1 MQSMEEKME
10 KTIYYISEA
19 AQKVQVESHVLRY
32 WEDELKLPIHRNEMG
47 HRCYTKENIE
57 QLQEIKALKEQG
69 LQLKA
74 IKAIID
80 KGEDH
85 ILNKAQKYIVSLSK
99 DSDPDKTVIYPIG
112 EDGAKDVLKETGSVS
127 QAAALQ
133 EKVKA
138 MKELDQREKETAA
151 GKKAPDGNGTTVDK
165 ETGTANGQP
174 AGNGQASGKELEAVK
189 GQASGNEQTSGKKPE
204 VAKKQLAGNGQASG
218 REAETAKKQSAGDGR
233 TFGREAETTGKR
245 PVVNEQVPAKEA
257 EAAKGQSIDKMMAG
271 GDDKNTLLCAAP
283 QTQSAQTTVE
293 AGPGDPINEKAARLQ
308 LLLQHMITDAVR
320 TANRELCSDVKES
333 ILKELDYQFRMQ
345 EERDDERW
353 KKEEEHYRRID
364 EMIRERHGFKEKS
377 KKDRKKSPIS
387 F

>member
-112 EDGAKDVLKETGSVS
+112 EDGTKDVLKETGSVS

-165 ETGTANGQP
+165 EPKTANGQP
-174 AGNGQASGKELEAVK
+174 S
-189 GQASGNEQTSGKKPE
+189 
-204 VAKKQLAGNGQASG
+204 GNGQASG
-218 REAETAKKQSAGDGR
+218 REAEA
-233 TFGREAETTGKR
+233 TGKR
-245 PVVNEQVPAKEA
+245 PVVNEQVPAKEV

-283 QTQSAQTTVE
+283 QTQSVQTTVE
-293 AGPGDPINEKAARLQ
+293 AEPGDPINEKAARLQ

-320 TANRELCSDVKES
+320 TANQELCSDVKES

-364 EMIRERHGFKEKS
+364 EMIRERHGFKDKS

>member
-112 EDGAKDVLKETGSVS
+112 EDEAKDVLKETGSVS

-165 ETGTANGQP
+165 EPGTA
-174 AGNGQASGKELEAVK
+174 NGQASGKELEAVK

-218 REAETAKKQSAGDGR
+218 REAEA
-233 TFGREAETTGKR
+233 TGKR
-245 PVVNEQVPAKEA
+245 PGVNEQVLAKEV

-364 EMIRERHGFKEKS
+364 EMIRERHGFKDKS